1 MGSGLPALSPAS
13 LPCERGADLWHSAT
27 AAPLGRRIASRHLSG
42 RAASAAG
49 WPGCLGRTIANLVE
63 PRAGC
68 PAGWRSYSSFSQP
81 PFSPLL
87 VFPHACCFSP
97 ACVPSFLGALAFL
110 RRAS

>member
-63 PRAGC
+63 PLAGC

-87 VFPHACCFSP
+87 TFPHPYCFSP
-97 ACVPSFLGALAFL
+97 SWVPSFLHSFL
-110 RRAS
+110 FLLP